1 MYAILDQWLSVD
13 NDYSYGMYQSMYFHD
28 DNNHRVTLSA
38 NLDDYARLCRLLSI
52 QTIEIMCNEESQSKK
67 SGYTLVAATQIAW
80 DILTTLATDRQGKR
94 GKAYIPTINI
104 RDSNMGKILRVMGK
118 GATEQ

>member
-1 MYAILDQWLSVD
+1 MYAILGQCLSVD
-13 NDYSYGMYQSMYFHD
+13 GMYQSMYFHD

-38 NLDDYARLCRLLSI
+38 NLEDYARLCRLLSI
-52 QTIEIMCNEESQSKK
+52 QIIEIMCNEESQSKK